1 MNYKVYRERWHE
13 GPESSLRFWELKILF
28 ALGINLINAYNL
40 VYLLF
45 NMLILVGDTVL
56 KADFFFFSILAL
68 DITHLI
74 PNEAALQLFLN

>member
-1 MNYKVYRERWHE
+1 MV
-13 GPESSLRFWELKILF
+13 
-28 ALGINLINAYNL
+28 NAYNL

-68 DITHLI
+68 DIIHLI
-74 PNEAALQLFLN
+74 PNEVALQLFLN